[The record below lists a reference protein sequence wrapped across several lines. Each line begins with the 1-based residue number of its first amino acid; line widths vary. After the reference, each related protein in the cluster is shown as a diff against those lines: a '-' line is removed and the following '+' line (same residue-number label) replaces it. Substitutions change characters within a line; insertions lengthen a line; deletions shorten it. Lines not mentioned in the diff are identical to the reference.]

1 MKSFAIAVIAGLLLC
16 ITSGRV
22 IADTFGAGINQFSF
36 DFVTIGN
43 PGNPADTTGAPNPA
57 GSVPYAYRMGKYE
70 ISRKMIENANAEGG
84 LGITMHAMDFVV
96 GGTRP
101 AMPATGISWNEAA
114 RFTNWLN
121 TSQGFPAAYKFSE
134 QPGDP
139 GYNAGSDIE
148 LWEPG
153 DAGYDANNL
162 FRNSRAR
169 YFLPSAHEWY
179 KAAYYDPNANG
190 GAGGYWDFATGS
202 DAEPVPIASGTELGS
217 SVWSQ
222 AFEQGPSDI
231 TQAGGLS
238 PYGTMAQGG
247 NVFEWDETASGPTN
261 LRAIRGGSWLY
272 DFSDYMS
279 ALERY
284 SDLNVTSPTSSAD
297 HWGFR
302 VASSIPEPGTWLL
315 GLLSAGGLLGALLLK
330 KRSQAAVLEGIE

>member
-1 MKSFAIAVIAGLLLC
+1 MKAFSIAVIAGPLLC
-16 ITSGRV
+16 ISSGRV
-22 IADTFGAGINQFSF
+22 IADTFGAGSNQFSI

-57 GSVPYAYRMGKYE
+57 GSVPYVYRMGKYE

-84 LGITMHAMDFVV
+84 LGITMDAMGFVA

-101 AMPATGISWNEAA
+101 AMPATGVSWNEAA
-114 RFTNWLN
+114 RFANWLN
-121 TSQGFPAAYKFSE
+121 TSQGFSAAYKFSK

-148 LWEPG
+148 LWDPG

-162 FRNSRAR
+162 FRNSRAH

-202 DAEPVPIASGTELGS
+202 DAEPVPIASGTEPGS
-217 SVWSQ
+217 SVWWQ
-222 AFEQGPSDI
+222 VKEQGPADI

-238 PYGTMAQGG
+238 PYGTMAQAG
-247 NVFEWDETASGPTN
+247 NVFEWDETDGDLTN
-261 LRAIRGGSWLY
+261 DKGSNNRAIRGGSWLY

-284 SDLNVTSPTSSAD
+284 SELYVTYPASSAD

-302 VASSIPEPGTWLL
+302 VASSIPEPSTVLL
-315 GLLSAGGLLGALLLK
+315 GLLAAAGLLLQ
-330 KRSQAAVLEGIE
+330 RRE